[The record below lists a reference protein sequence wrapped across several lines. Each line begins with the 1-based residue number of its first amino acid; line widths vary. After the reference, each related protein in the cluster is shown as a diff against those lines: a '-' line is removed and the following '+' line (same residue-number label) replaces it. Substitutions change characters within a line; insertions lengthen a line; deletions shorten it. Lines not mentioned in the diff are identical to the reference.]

1 MLDAIFERN
10 IIMSCRSEV
19 KDEEKKEE
27 EKQLS
32 NSY

>member
-32 NSY
+32 HSY